1 MCPYASGEA
10 VSYERDERDERIS
23 LRISQL
29 VGFTLHLLKF
39 AATYSSPIQQA
50 FFCSNSE
57 FRKGLLPCKAASKV
71 AMI

>member
-10 VSYERDERDERIS
+10 VSYERDERIS

-39 AATYSSPIQQA
+39 AATCILHQFSQRSSA
-50 FFCSNSE
+50 ATVNLE
-57 FRKGLLPCKAASKV
+57 KGYFHAKLRPRLQ
-71 AMI
+71 